1 MSDVRGDQFEMNDYL
16 GAWEHLVDRWS
27 FIVGAFERTDVYEYE
42 GTEGSYDSLAAEAEK
57 AIERFVI
64 EEGGYMEN
72 TGGGVM
78 VGIVRLDDFTSA
90 TITDESIH
98 LWIDRAP
105 FSADSGD
112 RFATIYDVTSGKWN
126 GREGRY
132 EWSREGVIQ

>member
-16 GAWEHLVDRWS
+16 GVWKHLVDRWS

-42 GTEGSYDSLAAEAEK
+42 DAEK

-98 LWIDRAP
+98 LWIDCAP
-105 FSADSGD
+105 LSADSGD